1 MRAGGGGEIGAVFN
15 GNESYDE
22 EDRYHPHPPHL
33 ETHCLQYQGG
43 WPWMGSKAYAVH
55 WGQGSV
61 ADSAESDAV
70 HWGQGS
76 VADSAES
83 GDPGDEDE
91 TDFRQKDFKL
101 SEKGGELCRD

>member
-1 MRAGGGGEIGAVFN
+1 
-15 GNESYDE
+15 
-22 EDRYHPHPPHL
+22 
-33 ETHCLQYQGG
+33 
-43 WPWMGSKAYAVH
+43 
-55 WGQGSV
+55 
-61 ADSAESDAV
+61 V

>member
-1 MRAGGGGEIGAVFN
+1 
-15 GNESYDE
+15 
-22 EDRYHPHPPHL
+22 
-33 ETHCLQYQGG
+33 
-43 WPWMGSKAYAVH
+43 MGSKAYAVHWGQGSVADSAESDAVH